1 MDYKYIEQLVER
13 YFRAETSEAEEQIL
27 RAFFRQADVPA
38 PLARWRPLFAYEAE
52 AASDGVSSDFERRV
66 LERIAAE
73 EPVRARR
80 LTLHRAM
87 RPLFQAAAAVAI
99 VVLVGLG
106 AQRSFSTSGH
116 SAWDYNPATYQD
128 TYDSP
133 RQAYHVVEDGLEMFQ
148 KTAVVDS
155 LSGKPATDAERLQK

>member
-27 RAFFRQADVPA
+27 RAFFRQADIPA
-38 PLARWRPLFAYEAE
+38 PLRRWRALFAYEAE
-52 AASDGVSSDFERRV
+52 AGRDGVGEDFDSRV
-66 LERIAAE
+66 LKRIEAE

-80 LTLHRAM
+80 LTLRRAL
-87 RPLFQAAAAVAI
+87 RPLFQAAAAVAV
-99 VVLVGLG
+99 VVLVGIG
-106 AQRSFSTSGH
+106 AQRSFSTSGNP
-116 SAWDYNPATYQD
+116 AWDYNPATYQD

-148 KTAVVDS
+148 KTAVVDT
-155 LSGKPATDAERLQK
+155 LKGKPANDAERLQK